1 MSITMN
7 LKTHI
12 ETVKA
17 YSDETILGAIK
28 QLSAK
33 INRSGRAQEWEEYR
47 LRALQIVA
55 KERGL
60 K

>member
-1 MSITMN
+1 MN
-7 LKTHI
+7 LEKHI

-17 YSDETILGAIK
+17 YSDETIIGAIK

-33 INRSGRAQEWEEYR
+33 INRAGRAQEWEEYR

-55 KERGL
+55 KERGM